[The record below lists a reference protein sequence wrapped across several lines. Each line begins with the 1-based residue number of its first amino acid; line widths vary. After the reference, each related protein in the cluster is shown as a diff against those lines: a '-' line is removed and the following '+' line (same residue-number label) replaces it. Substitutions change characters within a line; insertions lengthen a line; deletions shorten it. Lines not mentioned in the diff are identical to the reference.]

1 MRTKSCN
8 QAELKDTFNLVGVAA
23 LFTSQTESC
32 DSYWLSHGLL
42 ANTVANGAHVYDRTV
57 E

>member
-1 MRTKSCN
+1 M
-8 QAELKDTFNLVGVAA
+8 VGVAA

>member
-23 LFTSQTESC
+23 ISTSQAESC

-42 ANTVANGAHVYDRTV
+42 ANTVANGAHVFDRTV